1 MRMEM
6 EKKDR
11 SSVTEEEF
19 LRLAQLIPPR
29 YYSDLGIHLGISSA
43 ELDHI
48 IVQHS
53 SDYKDALMTMFTRWR
68 DEQHP
73 DGDIRAL
80 LAEGLEKSDLGG
92 LSKEL
97 LAGNLI
103 QKTTDV
109 SQETVSSRASTSTG
123 AADVS
128 ALSHTISERELLM
141 LSTEIGPN
149 YYKKVGINLNISFV
163 TLDKIK
169 KDTQDTTDALMTVF
183 TRWRDKQLPDTN
195 IRAHLAE
202 ALYHSDLGF
211 LSHKLITGN
220 LLTKSK
226 GTPVTIPVSETKPLT
241 PDLIK
246 RCTDE
251 LQDKYRTDFCM
262 IRADP
267 LDPDSIVPFED
278 MYTSLFL
285 EKEKRSKRNQ
295 LEYKDLFNLRVNGVF
310 PKRIM
315 IQGEAGAGKTT
326 FLAKIAWDWIN
337 DSPDLSKFVWVLIIP
352 LREAK
357 RYTIGQIVKSYLS
370 KDNPATACQ
379 ITEYIRSNPEKVF
392 IACDGLD
399 EFSGKVVQHSETKQG
414 SEGAQSESNDQTDR
428 KSESQ
433 MSNKREQSFDQG
445 TNRKKSRLEEGK
457 QPWVMQHFPSGTSR
471 SADQTTVGS
480 DTSPSSISIHQR
492 TNPKSS
498 VNSMERG
505 DITVED
511 ILCSDELH
519 TCPVMVTSRPWK
531 ANEIRW
537 NDSLRRLYTFIH
549 VEGFSREN
557 AKVYIRNYFKD
568 TEATADEFIQLF
580 ENNDIISENMAPY
593 PIYISMLCHMWRELD
608 DNKKEELKSF
618 QTFSEIFREVF
629 EFLKVRYVQKEIP
642 DLSSPLFNTYRS
654 EIEKLLKPISKVAFT
669 GLQSNNLIF
678 NEEDLEQYSDSVETA
693 CKVGVLSQENK
704 LSSIHDKSSRYLQS
718 TFFFPHK
725 LFQEYMAAVYL
736 ASLYDSDRNE
746 FKRLIEEVVIP
757 RKEEFRYLLYFT
769 VSQNKNI
776 AKYTTKCLLQQY
788 TQSQG
793 QTEMNFLVDVAFES
807 QDEDTNAML
816 RNSVSSLSIHVED
829 THTIAGYASTGIY
842 SKAIIMSVGDFGSPC
857 CGPGISKEVAVMI
870 CSAPSLRDVK
880 LKARFHPT
888 FYETLA
894 REGRKAA
901 VHTLEIE
908 NNEPLSS
915 VSSHHLVGALCSLP
929 NLTNL
934 TLRGDCDQEEFC
946 SHLNKKASTLK
957 VHTLEIENDEPLS
970 SASSHHLVGAVCSL
984 PNLTNLTLRGV
995 CDQEEFYSHLNEKA
1009 STLKVHT
1016 LEIDNYEPLSSA
1028 SSHHLADALCSLPNL
1043 TNLTLRGGCYQEEFC
1058 SHLNEKAS
1066 TLKVHTLEIWND
1078 EPLSSASSHH
1088 IAEALCSLPNLTNL
1102 TLRGVCDQEEFYSH
1116 LNEKASTLKGSF
1128 PQISKGNFIFNF
1140 MPQKDLQSFLQ
1151 AVSDEI
1157 RLKSKEA
1164 HYYQERPKES
1174 EVSTETISED
1184 FPTHQDDPN
1193 PAVKREQS
1201 EQNETQTQ
1209 TTEED
1214 HTDDEEYD
1222 LINLEKYGITVKIS
1236 KHEIYG
1242 AKDITVEVIE
1252 EVPPELELKETEPII
1267 SVGLKMSPSDAIFDS
1282 PVIVTMPHCGIFT
1295 KPEQAEVFIYY
1306 RHNGSTRFKAIHSTS
1321 TSNPRCIVRDYDLDI
1336 FLDHFSE
1343 FWIGGVIGRLFHG
1356 KRLYCTPCIPVPALR
1371 NEDHMV
1377 YVHVRDAS
1385 IKESEILKGYE
1396 APISEE
1402 EFQVWWGWGGLEI
1415 TFKESPTEKRKI
1427 LENFYYVKKE
1437 KVMFE
1442 LETRSFSRNKVLLHF
1457 ILKQWTR
1464 KELIVP
1470 MTLSAED
1477 PTSASNMPPVNNPSS
1492 SSSIPHPVT
1501 LETTAD
1507 SRAPMEESVMD
1518 FDDILREIAKQVN
1531 KRQDVDDLGCKL
1543 GFRPSEIESYFEN
1556 NRNASYM
1563 GTLQMLRDWR
1573 KRTLEA
1579 EELELLRNALIDIRF
1594 IRLADEL
1601 LVDGKQKCRKQGQED
1616 SKPLYPKRAG
1626 PRKSSPPPLKKT
1638 KFK

>member
-6 EKKDR
+6 EKNNR

-68 DEQHP
+68 DEQRP
-73 DGDIRAL
+73 DEDIRAL

-109 SQETVSSRASTSTG
+109 RQTTATTSRASTSTG
-123 AADVS
+123 AVDMS
-128 ALSHTISERELLM
+128 ALPHTVSEEELLM
-141 LSTEIGPN
+141 LSMEIGPT
-149 YYKKVGINLNISFV
+149 YYKRIGVNLKISFV

-195 IRAHLAE
+195 IRAHLAA
-202 ALYHSDLGF
+202 ALQKSGLVL
-211 LSHKLITGN
+211 LSRKLITGN
-220 LLTKSK
+220 LLTEPTVE
-226 GTPVTIPVSETKPLT
+226 GTPVKIPVSETKPLT
-241 PDLIK
+241 PDLIT
-246 RCTDE
+246 RCKDE

-285 EKEKRSKRNQ
+285 EEEKRKERSQ
-295 LEYKDLFNLRVNGVF
+295 LEYKDLFNLRINGVF

-399 EFSGKVVQHSETKQG
+399 EFSGKVVQHTETKQG
-414 SEGAQSESNDQTDR
+414 SEGAQSEF
-428 KSESQ
+428 K
-433 MSNKREQSFDQG
+433 
-445 TNRKKSRLEEGK
+445 
-457 QPWVMQHFPSGTSR
+457 
-471 SADQTTVGS
+471 VGS
-480 DTSPSSISIHQR
+480 ETSPASVSMHTR
-492 TNPKSS
+492 TNTKLNVRSL
-498 VNSMERG
+498 ERG

-511 ILCSDELH
+511 ILCSDELR

-557 AKVYIRNYFKD
+557 AMVYIRNYFKD

-608 DNKKEELKSF
+608 DKKKEELKAF

-654 EIEKLLKPISKVAFT
+654 EIEKPLEPIAKVAFT

-678 NEEDLEQYSDSVETA
+678 NEEDFKQYSDSVETA
-693 CKVGVLSQENK
+693 CKVGVLSQEKK

-793 QTEMNFLVDVAFES
+793 KTEMNFLVDVAFES

-816 RNSVSSLSIHVED
+816 QNSVSSLSIDVKD

-842 SKAIIMSVGDFGSPC
+842 SKAITMRIGKYNSY
-857 CGPGISKEVAVMI
+857 GPGISNEVAVMI
-870 CSAPSLRDVK
+870 CSAPSLRDVR
-880 LKARFHPT
+880 LNASFHPT

-894 REGRKAA
+894 REGRKATVHTLVIGNYKPLSSA
-901 VHTLEIE
+901 SSHHLAEAVCSLPNLTNLTLSGVCDQEEFYSHLNEKASTLKVHTLGIMNDGIFNIKPLSSASSHHLVEALCSLPNLTNLTLSGVCNQEFYSHLNEKASTLKVHTLEID
-908 NNEPLSS
+908 NDEPLSS
-915 VSSHHLVGALCSLP
+915 ASSHHLVGALCSLP

-946 SHLNKKASTLK
+946 SHLN
-957 VHTLEIENDEPLS
+957 
-970 SASSHHLVGAVCSL
+970 
-984 PNLTNLTLRGV
+984 
-995 CDQEEFYSHLNEKA
+995 
-1009 STLKVHT
+1009 
-1016 LEIDNYEPLSSA
+1016 
-1028 SSHHLADALCSLPNL
+1028 
-1043 TNLTLRGGCYQEEFC
+1043 
-1058 SHLNEKAS
+1058 
-1066 TLKVHTLEIWND
+1066 
-1078 EPLSSASSHH
+1078 
-1088 IAEALCSLPNLTNL
+1088 
-1102 TLRGVCDQEEFYSH
+1102 
-1116 LNEKASTLKGSF
+1116 EKASTLKGSF
-1128 PQISKGNFIFNF
+1128 PQISKGNFMFNEE
-1140 MPQKDLQSFLQ
+1140 PQKDLQSFLQ

-1157 RLKSKEA
+1157 RFFRGRS
-1164 HYYQERPKES
+1164 
-1174 EVSTETISED
+1174 
-1184 FPTHQDDPN
+1184 
-1193 PAVKREQS
+1193 
-1201 EQNETQTQ
+1201 
-1209 TTEED
+1209 
-1214 HTDDEEYD
+1214 
-1222 LINLEKYGITVKIS
+1222 
-1236 KHEIYG
+1236 
-1242 AKDITVEVIE
+1242 
-1252 EVPPELELKETEPII
+1252 
-1267 SVGLKMSPSDAIFDS
+1267 LKM
-1282 PVIVTMPHCGIFT
+1282 
-1295 KPEQAEVFIYY
+1295 
-1306 RHNGSTRFKAIHSTS
+1306 KA
-1321 TSNPRCIVRDYDLDI
+1321 
-1336 FLDHFSE
+1336 
-1343 FWIGGVIGRLFHG
+1343 
-1356 KRLYCTPCIPVPALR
+1356 K
-1371 NEDHMV
+1371 
-1377 YVHVRDAS
+1377 
-1385 IKESEILKGYE
+1385 
-1396 APISEE
+1396 
-1402 EFQVWWGWGGLEI
+1402 
-1415 TFKESPTEKRKI
+1415 
-1427 LENFYYVKKE
+1427 
-1437 KVMFE
+1437 
-1442 LETRSFSRNKVLLHF
+1442 
-1457 ILKQWTR
+1457 
-1464 KELIVP
+1464 
-1470 MTLSAED
+1470 
-1477 PTSASNMPPVNNPSS
+1477 
-1492 SSSIPHPVT
+1492 
-1501 LETTAD
+1501 
-1507 SRAPMEESVMD
+1507 
-1518 FDDILREIAKQVN
+1518 
-1531 KRQDVDDLGCKL
+1531 
-1543 GFRPSEIESYFEN
+1543 
-1556 NRNASYM
+1556 
-1563 GTLQMLRDWR
+1563 
-1573 KRTLEA
+1573 
-1579 EELELLRNALIDIRF
+1579 
-1594 IRLADEL
+1594 
-1601 LVDGKQKCRKQGQED
+1601 
-1616 SKPLYPKRAG
+1616 YP
-1626 PRKSSPPPLKKT
+1626 
-1638 KFK
+1638 

>member
-957 VHTLEIENDEPLS
+957 VHTLEI
-970 SASSHHLVGAVCSL
+970 
-984 PNLTNLTLRGV
+984 
-995 CDQEEFYSHLNEKA
+995 
-1009 STLKVHT
+1009 
-1016 LEIDNYEPLSSA
+1016 
-1028 SSHHLADALCSLPNL
+1028 
-1043 TNLTLRGGCYQEEFC
+1043 
-1058 SHLNEKAS
+1058 
-1066 TLKVHTLEIWND
+1066 WND

>member
-1009 STLKVHT
+1009 STLK
-1016 LEIDNYEPLSSA
+1016 
-1028 SSHHLADALCSLPNL
+1028 
-1043 TNLTLRGGCYQEEFC
+1043 
-1058 SHLNEKAS
+1058 
-1066 TLKVHTLEIWND
+1066 
-1078 EPLSSASSHH
+1078 
-1088 IAEALCSLPNLTNL
+1088 
-1102 TLRGVCDQEEFYSH
+1102 
-1116 LNEKASTLKGSF
+1116 GSF

>member
-73 DGDIRAL
+73 DEDIRAL

-285 EKEKRSKRNQ
+285 EKEKRSKRSQ

-337 DSPDLSKFVWVLIIP
+337 DSPDLSNFVWVLIIP

-357 RYTIGQIVKSYLS
+357 RYKIGQIVKSYLS
-370 KDNPATACQ
+370 KDNPVTACQ

-445 TNRKKSRLEEGK
+445 TNRKKSRLEESK
-457 QPWVMQHFPSGTSR
+457 QPRVMQHFPSGTSR

-519 TCPVMVTSRPWK
+519 TCSVMVTSRPWK

-654 EIEKLLKPISKVAFT
+654 EIEKPLQPIAKVAFT

-769 VSQNKNI
+769 GSQNKNI
-776 AKYTTKCLLQQY
+776 AKYTTKCLLQEY
-788 TQSQG
+788 TQSQEDEE
-793 QTEMNFLVDVAFES
+793 EMNFLVDVAFES
-807 QDEDTNAML
+807 QDEDTNAMF
-816 RNSVSSLSIHVED
+816 RNSVSSLSIHVEN

-870 CSAPSLRDVK
+870 CSAPSLSDVR
-880 LKARFHPT
+880 LDASFHPT

-901 VHTLEIE
+901 
-908 NNEPLSS
+908 
-915 VSSHHLVGALCSLP
+915 
-929 NLTNL
+929 
-934 TLRGDCDQEEFC
+934 
-946 SHLNKKASTLK
+946 
-957 VHTLEIENDEPLS
+957 
-970 SASSHHLVGAVCSL
+970 
-984 PNLTNLTLRGV
+984 
-995 CDQEEFYSHLNEKA
+995 
-1009 STLKVHT
+1009 
-1016 LEIDNYEPLSSA
+1016 
-1028 SSHHLADALCSLPNL
+1028 
-1043 TNLTLRGGCYQEEFC
+1043 
-1058 SHLNEKAS
+1058 
-1066 TLKVHTLEIWND
+1066 
-1078 EPLSSASSHH
+1078 
-1088 IAEALCSLPNLTNL
+1088 
-1102 TLRGVCDQEEFYSH
+1102 
-1116 LNEKASTLKGSF
+1116 
-1128 PQISKGNFIFNF
+1128 
-1140 MPQKDLQSFLQ
+1140 
-1151 AVSDEI
+1151 
-1157 RLKSKEA
+1157 
-1164 HYYQERPKES
+1164 
-1174 EVSTETISED
+1174 
-1184 FPTHQDDPN
+1184 
-1193 PAVKREQS
+1193 
-1201 EQNETQTQ
+1201 
-1209 TTEED
+1209 
-1214 HTDDEEYD
+1214 
-1222 LINLEKYGITVKIS
+1222 
-1236 KHEIYG
+1236 
-1242 AKDITVEVIE
+1242 
-1252 EVPPELELKETEPII
+1252 
-1267 SVGLKMSPSDAIFDS
+1267 
-1282 PVIVTMPHCGIFT
+1282 
-1295 KPEQAEVFIYY
+1295 
-1306 RHNGSTRFKAIHSTS
+1306 
-1321 TSNPRCIVRDYDLDI
+1321 
-1336 FLDHFSE
+1336 
-1343 FWIGGVIGRLFHG
+1343 
-1356 KRLYCTPCIPVPALR
+1356 
-1371 NEDHMV
+1371 
-1377 YVHVRDAS
+1377 
-1385 IKESEILKGYE
+1385 
-1396 APISEE
+1396 
-1402 EFQVWWGWGGLEI
+1402 
-1415 TFKESPTEKRKI
+1415 
-1427 LENFYYVKKE
+1427 
-1437 KVMFE
+1437 
-1442 LETRSFSRNKVLLHF
+1442 
-1457 ILKQWTR
+1457 
-1464 KELIVP
+1464 
-1470 MTLSAED
+1470 
-1477 PTSASNMPPVNNPSS
+1477 
-1492 SSSIPHPVT
+1492 
-1501 LETTAD
+1501 
-1507 SRAPMEESVMD
+1507 RA
-1518 FDDILREIAKQVN
+1518 
-1531 KRQDVDDLGCKL
+1531 
-1543 GFRPSEIESYFEN
+1543 GF
-1556 NRNASYM
+1556 
-1563 GTLQMLRDWR
+1563 
-1573 KRTLEA
+1573 
-1579 EELELLRNALIDIRF
+1579 
-1594 IRLADEL
+1594 
-1601 LVDGKQKCRKQGQED
+1601 QGQLNGGKAKMQSRRPNQQQSQRQRMRER
-1616 SKPLYPKRAG
+1616 LMMIRY
-1626 PRKSSPPPLKKT
+1626 
-1638 KFK
+1638 

>member
-11 SSVTEEEF
+11 SSITEEEF

-53 SDYKDALMTMFTRWR
+53 SNYKDALMTMFTRWR

-73 DGDIRAL
+73 DEDIRAL

-109 SQETVSSRASTSTG
+109 KQTTATTSRASTSTG
-123 AADVS
+123 AVDMS
-128 ALSHTISERELLM
+128 ALPHTVSEEELLM
-141 LSTEIGPN
+141 LSMEIGPT
-149 YYKKVGINLNISFV
+149 YYKRIGVNLNISFV

-195 IRAHLAE
+195 IRVHLAV
-202 ALYHSDLGF
+202 ALRKSGLVL
-211 LSHKLITGN
+211 LSRKLITGN
-220 LLTKSK
+220 LLTEPTVE
-226 GTPVTIPVSETKPLT
+226 GTPVTIPVSKTKPLT

-246 RCTDE
+246 RCKDE

-278 MYTSLFL
+278 MYTSLFF
-285 EKEKRSKRNQ
+285 EEEKRKNRNK
-295 LEYKDLFNLRVNGVF
+295 LEYKDLFNLRINGVF

-357 RYTIGQIVKSYLS
+357 RYKIGQIVKSYLS
-370 KDNPATACQ
+370 KDNPVTACQ

-399 EFSGKVVQHSETKQG
+399 EFSGKVVQYSETKQG

-445 TNRKKSRLEEGK
+445 TNRKKSRLEESK
-457 QPWVMQHFPSGTSR
+457 QPRVMQHFPSGTSR

-480 DTSPSSISIHQR
+480 ETSPSSISIHQR

-654 EIEKLLKPISKVAFT
+654 EIEKPLQPIAKVAFT
-669 GLQSNNLIF
+669 GLLSNNLIF

-736 ASLYDSDRNE
+736 ASLYDSDRTE

-757 RKEEFRYLLYFT
+757 SKEEFRYLLYFT
-769 VSQNKNI
+769 VSQDKNI
-776 AKYTTKCLLQQY
+776 AKYTTKCLFQQY
-788 TQSQG
+788 TQG
-793 QTEMNFLVDVAFES
+793 QEDEYNYGQHEEMNFLVDVAFES

-816 RNSVSSLSIHVED
+816 RNSVSSLSIRVED
-829 THTIAGYASTGIY
+829 THTIAGYAFTRIY
-842 SKAIIMSVGDFGSPC
+842 SKAITMRIGEYYNTTSY
-857 CGPGISKEVAVMI
+857 GPGISNEVAVMI

-880 LKARFHPT
+880 LIGRFHPT

-894 REGRKAA
+894 REGRTAT
-901 VHTLEIE
+901 VHTLEI
-908 NNEPLSS
+908 
-915 VSSHHLVGALCSLP
+915 G
-929 NLTNL
+929 
-934 TLRGDCDQEEFC
+934 
-946 SHLNKKASTLK
+946 
-957 VHTLEIENDEPLS
+957 NDEPLS
-970 SASSHHLVGAVCSL
+970 SASSHHLAGALCSL

-1016 LEIDNYEPLSSA
+1016 LEIWNDKPLSSA
-1028 SSHHLADALCSLPNL
+1028 SSHHLA
-1043 TNLTLRGGCYQEEFC
+1043 G
-1058 SHLNEKAS
+1058 
-1066 TLKVHTLEIWND
+1066 
-1078 EPLSSASSHH
+1078 
-1088 IAEALCSLPNLTNL
+1088 ALCSLPNLTNL

-1128 PQISKGNFIFNF
+1128 PQISKGNFIFNEK
-1140 MPQKDLQSFLQ
+1140 PQKDLQSFLQ

-1157 RLKSKEA
+1157 
-1164 HYYQERPKES
+1164 
-1174 EVSTETISED
+1174 
-1184 FPTHQDDPN
+1184 
-1193 PAVKREQS
+1193 
-1201 EQNETQTQ
+1201 
-1209 TTEED
+1209 
-1214 HTDDEEYD
+1214 
-1222 LINLEKYGITVKIS
+1222 
-1236 KHEIYG
+1236 
-1242 AKDITVEVIE
+1242 
-1252 EVPPELELKETEPII
+1252 
-1267 SVGLKMSPSDAIFDS
+1267 
-1282 PVIVTMPHCGIFT
+1282 
-1295 KPEQAEVFIYY
+1295 
-1306 RHNGSTRFKAIHSTS
+1306 
-1321 TSNPRCIVRDYDLDI
+1321 
-1336 FLDHFSE
+1336 
-1343 FWIGGVIGRLFHG
+1343 W
-1356 KRLYCTPCIPVPALR
+1356 
-1371 NEDHMV
+1371 
-1377 YVHVRDAS
+1377 
-1385 IKESEILKGYE
+1385 
-1396 APISEE
+1396 
-1402 EFQVWWGWGGLEI
+1402 
-1415 TFKESPTEKRKI
+1415 
-1427 LENFYYVKKE
+1427 
-1437 KVMFE
+1437 
-1442 LETRSFSRNKVLLHF
+1442 
-1457 ILKQWTR
+1457 
-1464 KELIVP
+1464 
-1470 MTLSAED
+1470 
-1477 PTSASNMPPVNNPSS
+1477 
-1492 SSSIPHPVT
+1492 
-1501 LETTAD
+1501 
-1507 SRAPMEESVMD
+1507 
-1518 FDDILREIAKQVN
+1518 
-1531 KRQDVDDLGCKL
+1531 
-1543 GFRPSEIESYFEN
+1543 
-1556 NRNASYM
+1556 
-1563 GTLQMLRDWR
+1563 
-1573 KRTLEA
+1573 
-1579 EELELLRNALIDIRF
+1579 
-1594 IRLADEL
+1594 
-1601 LVDGKQKCRKQGQED
+1601 
-1616 SKPLYPKRAG
+1616 
-1626 PRKSSPPPLKKT
+1626 
-1638 KFK
+1638 

>member
-6 EKKDR
+6 EKNNR

-68 DEQHP
+68 DEQRP
-73 DGDIRAL
+73 DEDIRAL

-109 SQETVSSRASTSTG
+109 RQTTATTSRASTSTG
-123 AADVS
+123 AVDMS
-128 ALSHTISERELLM
+128 ALPHTVSEEELLM
-141 LSTEIGPN
+141 LSMEIGPT
-149 YYKKVGINLNISFV
+149 YYKRIGVNLKISFV

-195 IRAHLAE
+195 IRAHLAA
-202 ALYHSDLGF
+202 ALQKSGLVL
-211 LSHKLITGN
+211 LSRKLITGN
-220 LLTKSK
+220 LLTEPTVE
-226 GTPVTIPVSETKPLT
+226 GTPVKIPVSETKPLT
-241 PDLIK
+241 PDLIT
-246 RCTDE
+246 RCKDE

-285 EKEKRSKRNQ
+285 EEEKRKERSQ
-295 LEYKDLFNLRVNGVF
+295 LEYKDLFNLRINGVF

-399 EFSGKVVQHSETKQG
+399 EFSGKVVQHTETKQG
-414 SEGAQSESNDQTDR
+414 SEGAQSEF
-428 KSESQ
+428 K
-433 MSNKREQSFDQG
+433 
-445 TNRKKSRLEEGK
+445 
-457 QPWVMQHFPSGTSR
+457 
-471 SADQTTVGS
+471 VGS
-480 DTSPSSISIHQR
+480 ETSPASVSMHTR
-492 TNPKSS
+492 TNTKLNVRSL
-498 VNSMERG
+498 ERG

-511 ILCSDELH
+511 ILCSDELR

-557 AKVYIRNYFKD
+557 AMVYIRNYFKD

-608 DNKKEELKSF
+608 DKKKEELKAF

-654 EIEKLLKPISKVAFT
+654 EIEKPLEPIAKVAFT

-678 NEEDLEQYSDSVETA
+678 NEEDFKQYSDSVETA
-693 CKVGVLSQENK
+693 CKVGVLSQEKK

-793 QTEMNFLVDVAFES
+793 KTEMNFLVDVAFES

-816 RNSVSSLSIHVED
+816 QNSVSSLSIDVKD

-842 SKAIIMSVGDFGSPC
+842 SKAITMRIGKYNSY
-857 CGPGISKEVAVMI
+857 GPGISNEVAVMI
-870 CSAPSLRDVK
+870 CSAPSLRDVR
-880 LKARFHPT
+880 LNASFHPT

-894 REGRKAA
+894 REGRKATVHTLVIGNYKPLSSA
-901 VHTLEIE
+901 SSHHLAEAVCSLPNLTNLTLSGVCDQEEFYSHLNEKASTLKVHTLVIWNDKPLSSASSHHLADALCSLPNLTNLTLSGVCDQEFYSHLNENASTLKVHTLVIWNDKPLSSASSHHLAGALCSLPNLTNLTLRGVCDQEEFCSHLNEKASTLKVHTLEID
-908 NNEPLSS
+908 NDEPLSS
-915 VSSHHLVGALCSLP
+915 ASSHHLVGALCSLP

-946 SHLNKKASTLK
+946 SHLN
-957 VHTLEIENDEPLS
+957 
-970 SASSHHLVGAVCSL
+970 
-984 PNLTNLTLRGV
+984 
-995 CDQEEFYSHLNEKA
+995 
-1009 STLKVHT
+1009 
-1016 LEIDNYEPLSSA
+1016 
-1028 SSHHLADALCSLPNL
+1028 
-1043 TNLTLRGGCYQEEFC
+1043 
-1058 SHLNEKAS
+1058 
-1066 TLKVHTLEIWND
+1066 
-1078 EPLSSASSHH
+1078 
-1088 IAEALCSLPNLTNL
+1088 
-1102 TLRGVCDQEEFYSH
+1102 
-1116 LNEKASTLKGSF
+1116 EKASTLKGSF
-1128 PQISKGNFIFNF
+1128 PQISKGNFMFNEE
-1140 MPQKDLQSFLQ
+1140 PQKDLQSFLQ

-1157 RLKSKEA
+1157 RFFRGRS
-1164 HYYQERPKES
+1164 
-1174 EVSTETISED
+1174 
-1184 FPTHQDDPN
+1184 
-1193 PAVKREQS
+1193 
-1201 EQNETQTQ
+1201 
-1209 TTEED
+1209 
-1214 HTDDEEYD
+1214 
-1222 LINLEKYGITVKIS
+1222 
-1236 KHEIYG
+1236 
-1242 AKDITVEVIE
+1242 
-1252 EVPPELELKETEPII
+1252 
-1267 SVGLKMSPSDAIFDS
+1267 LKM
-1282 PVIVTMPHCGIFT
+1282 
-1295 KPEQAEVFIYY
+1295 
-1306 RHNGSTRFKAIHSTS
+1306 KA
-1321 TSNPRCIVRDYDLDI
+1321 
-1336 FLDHFSE
+1336 
-1343 FWIGGVIGRLFHG
+1343 
-1356 KRLYCTPCIPVPALR
+1356 K
-1371 NEDHMV
+1371 
-1377 YVHVRDAS
+1377 
-1385 IKESEILKGYE
+1385 
-1396 APISEE
+1396 
-1402 EFQVWWGWGGLEI
+1402 
-1415 TFKESPTEKRKI
+1415 
-1427 LENFYYVKKE
+1427 
-1437 KVMFE
+1437 
-1442 LETRSFSRNKVLLHF
+1442 
-1457 ILKQWTR
+1457 
-1464 KELIVP
+1464 
-1470 MTLSAED
+1470 
-1477 PTSASNMPPVNNPSS
+1477 
-1492 SSSIPHPVT
+1492 
-1501 LETTAD
+1501 
-1507 SRAPMEESVMD
+1507 
-1518 FDDILREIAKQVN
+1518 
-1531 KRQDVDDLGCKL
+1531 
-1543 GFRPSEIESYFEN
+1543 
-1556 NRNASYM
+1556 
-1563 GTLQMLRDWR
+1563 
-1573 KRTLEA
+1573 
-1579 EELELLRNALIDIRF
+1579 
-1594 IRLADEL
+1594 
-1601 LVDGKQKCRKQGQED
+1601 
-1616 SKPLYPKRAG
+1616 YP
-1626 PRKSSPPPLKKT
+1626 
-1638 KFK
+1638 